1 MNWTGGCLCGEVRFE
16 AGMEPKWISHC
27 HCSMCRK
34 HTGAPLGTY
43 VLFPA
48 GSVRWLGRE
57 PTRYRSSKDVER
69 SFCPVCGSTVGFHRV
84 HETSLAIGGF
94 DRPQDVVASHEKCV
108 HVCYQERIAWFDT
121 TDNWT
126 RFDQFGPGRED
137 EVRSLSGQP
146 IRG

>member
-1 MNWTGGCLCGEVRFE
+1 MWRGPLRSRHRTEVD
-16 AGMEPKWISHC
+16 K
-27 HCSMCRK
+27 
-34 HTGAPLGTY
+34 PLSLQHVSKAHRCASY

-48 GSVRWLGRE
+48 GSVRWINRE

-69 SFCPVCGSTVGFHRV
+69 SFCSVCGSTVGFHRV

-94 DRPQDVVASHEKCV
+94 DLPQEVVASRDKCV
-108 HVCYQERIAWFDT
+108 HVCYQERISWFDT
-121 TDNWT
+121 ADNWT
-126 RFDQFGPGRED
+126 RFDRFGPGRED